1 MGLSWKENKRFIAI
15 VASGFLI
22 SYIYYSSVIGGL
34 NESTAAIRK
43 ERKSE
48 EGKLRDLLAG
58 GRPDPASLHRAGTDV
73 KHARASLAGMVQ
85 DFSFEMPKEFVPPSD
100 TDPQTHFDTM
110 AARVEE
116 DLKERAVRSEVIPP
130 KTLGFDKI
138 PADYSEE
145 YAQELLERLAL
156 VDRVT
161 RVIMRSAGPE
171 GGKIEELDPL
181 GGADPLQGAVPR
193 KGLFLSPL
201 SIRVKF
207 TAESKCVFQVLH
219 DVQRRGRFLAVSWF
233 DAVQPD
239 VTRDLLTAEIV
250 VSALRITANGALQSA
265 PEAEEE
271 DW

>member
-116 DLKERAVRSEVIPP
+116 DLKELAVRSEVIPP
-130 KTLGFDKI
+130 KPLGFDKI

-193 KGLFLSPL
+193 KGLFLSPV

-219 DVQRRGRFLAVSWF
+219 DVQRR
-233 DAVQPD
+233 P
-239 VTRDLLTAEIV
+239 
-250 VSALRITANGALQSA
+250 SALL
-265 PEAEEE
+265 
-271 DW
+271 